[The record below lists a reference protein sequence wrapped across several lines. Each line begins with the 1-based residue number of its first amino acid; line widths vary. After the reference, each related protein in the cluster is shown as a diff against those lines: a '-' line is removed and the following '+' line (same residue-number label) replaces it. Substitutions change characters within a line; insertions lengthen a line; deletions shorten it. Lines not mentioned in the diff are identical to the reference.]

1 MKNIITGIIVVC
13 WLTAVGCNLSYGE
26 QIGRIVAQVNSE
38 IITEKDWND
47 YMKILRY
54 KNPNMQVTDDMRE
67 EILERLIEDKLIL
80 YHAVKEGIEVPAGWI
95 KEKLNEFIASYGS
108 YREFEKSLIS
118 EGLNVTLLKERLKS
132 QYLTQRIID
141 RYVRSKVYISP
152 AQVTE
157 FYQANP
163 EQFSAERMF
172 TLWIAQS
179 KFDEQ
184 IYMLMDAIKE
194 KGIENVDR
202 EKYNLTRV
210 EIDEP
215 SLKEDIK
222 DIVLDLDIDESTF
235 GEKDGTYYYIYLE
248 NISVSDPVT
257 LQEAKEQIY
266 SYLWQEEFRREFT
279 EWIEE
284 LKKEAIIKRYE

>member
-1 MKNIITGIIVVC
+1 MPLVSVT
-13 WLTAVGCNLSYGE
+13 SYGE
-26 QIGRIVAQVNSE
+26 PIGRIVAQVNSE

-47 YMKILRY
+47 YIKILRY
-54 KNPNMQVTDDMRE
+54 KNPQLQITDDMRR

-80 YHAVKEGIEVPAGWI
+80 YHAGKEGIEVPPGWV

-108 YREFEKSLIS
+108 YRDFEKSLVA
-118 EGLNVTLLKERLKS
+118 EGLNVTLLKERLKG

-141 RYVRSKVYISP
+141 KYVRSKIYISP

-157 FYQANP
+157 FYQKKSA
-163 EQFSAERMF
+163 EFSAVRML
-172 TLWIAQS
+172 TLWIARS
-179 KFDEQ
+179 EFDEQ
-184 IYMLMDAIKE
+184 IYMLMDDIKE
-194 KGIENVDR
+194 KGIKNVDR

-222 DIVLDLDIDESTF
+222 DIVLDLGVGESTF
-235 GEKDGTYYYIYLE
+235 GKNDGRYYYIYLE
-248 NISVSDPVT
+248 SVDDSDPVS
-257 LQEAKEQIY
+257 LQEAKERIHN
-266 SYLWQEEFRREFT
+266 YLWQEEFRLKFT